1 METNLLTGILQ
12 SGGTTNTLPLADA
25 LVTIYEATENAPLA
39 VGTVKT
45 DATGRFSLNPPRTTS
60 DSIFYAT
67 ASVGDGVQLVTIIG
81 SSLPAS
87 ITINELTTVAAAFS
101 MAQFAQNGVIAGNA
115 FGLRIAAGMNDN
127 LVSPLT
133 GASSEVLLSSPN
145 EDETNSLRSTR
156 ALANL
161 LAACVQQQAC
171 AAATLF
177 VLATLPNG
185 ATPGDT
191 FQALVN
197 IARHPANNVVG
208 IYTQSKALEMYLPSL
223 QRVPDAWTIAVK
235 VNNSGSDEMLFGGP
249 ANIVFDHNGYAWVTN
264 NVVQGTPDS
273 ARCIM
278 VLKPNGQP
286 ADGANGTPKSPI
298 TGGGLL
304 GTGFGI
310 DIDTR
315 GTIWVGNFGWGNNP
329 DDIPSYTGNG
339 SVSQFDALG
348 QPISGDN
355 GYQGG
360 VLRAQGIVSDQDNN
374 IWIASYDNNFV
385 VIFPDGDPARS
396 FGYFENERSYTL
408 KDEQIC
414 PFDIAIAQDGSGW
427 VTNSGGLRAN
437 SKSSVCKYVIESGSL
452 RQQFKVDIG
461 HSLKG
466 LSLDSQG
473 NAWVASG
480 GDDAVYLFNPEG
492 EVLGKFSGG
501 GISCPWSATVDGDDN
516 VWVANFG
523 PMTFGNDYIN
533 AAISKLA
540 GTNPVTRPPGLKTGN
555 PISPQTGYTLHS
567 AGRPVLLH
575 NGDPLYGPDAT
586 TESYS
591 PLMRQTNCVIDQAG
605 NVWAINNWKPNFD
618 ADVSPETGNPGGD
631 GIVIFVGLAKP
642 PIKKL

>member
-1 METNLLTGILQ
+1 METNSLTGTVQ
-12 SGGTTNTLPLADA
+12 SGSTTNALPLADV
-25 LVTIYEATENAPLA
+25 LVTVYEATENTPLEL
-39 VGTVKT
+39 GTAKT
-45 DATGRFSLNPPRTTS
+45 DALGRFSLDIPRTTS

-67 ASVGDGVQLVTIIG
+67 VNLGGGILLATIIG
-81 SSLPAS
+81 PSIPAS

-101 MAQFAQNGVIAGNA
+101 MAQFTHNGVIAGNA
-115 FGLRIAAGMNDN
+115 FGLRIAAEMNDN

-133 GASSEVLLSSPN
+133 GASSEVLLASPN
-145 EDETNSLRSTR
+145 GDETNSLRSTR

-161 LAACVQQQAC
+161 LAACVQKQPC
-171 AAATLF
+171 AASTLF
-177 VLATLPNG
+177 VLATPLDGVAP
-185 ATPGDT
+185 TDT

-208 IYTQSKALEMYLPSL
+208 IYTLTKTLEIYIPSL

-235 VNNSGSDEMLFGGP
+235 VNDSGSDEMLFGGP
-249 ANIVFDHNGYAWVTN
+249 ANIVFDRNGYAWVTN
-264 NVVQGTPDS
+264 NVVQGTPGS

-278 VLKPNGQP
+278 VLKPNGKP
-286 ADGANGTPKSPI
+286 ADGENGTPKSPI

-315 GTIWVGNFGWGNNP
+315 GSVWVGNFGWGNDPN
-329 DDIPSYTGNG
+329 DIPSFDGNG
-339 SVSQFDALG
+339 SVSQFTALG
-348 QPISGDN
+348 QPISGDQ

-360 VLRAQGIVSDQDNN
+360 VLRAQTVVSDEDNN
-374 IWIASYDNNFV
+374 IWIASYGFNQV
-385 VIFPDGDPARS
+385 VIFPDGDPTRS
-396 FGYFENERSYTL
+396 FAYTPNGSS
-408 KDEQIC
+408 
-414 PFDIAIAQDGSGW
+414 PFDIAIARDGSGW

-437 SKSSVCKYVIESGSL
+437 SKSSVSKCAVENGSL
-452 RQQFKVDIG
+452 RPQFEVELG

-466 LSLDSQG
+466 MSLDSHG
-473 NAWVASG
+473 NAWIASG
-480 GDDAVYLFNPEG
+480 GDDAVYLLNPEG

-523 PMTFGNDYIN
+523 PMKVGNDYTH

-540 GTNPVTRPPGLKTGN
+540 GVNPGTRPPGFKTGD
-555 PISPQTGYTLHS
+555 PISPQTGYTLPS
-567 AGRPVLLH
+567 AGSQVLLH
-575 NGDPLYGPDAT
+575 NGEPLYGTNAPP
-586 TESYS
+586 SYS

-605 NVWAINNWKPNFD
+605 NVWAINNWKPNFNV
-618 ADVSPETGNPGGD
+618 DVPPQKGNPGGD

-642 PIKKL
+642 PSI